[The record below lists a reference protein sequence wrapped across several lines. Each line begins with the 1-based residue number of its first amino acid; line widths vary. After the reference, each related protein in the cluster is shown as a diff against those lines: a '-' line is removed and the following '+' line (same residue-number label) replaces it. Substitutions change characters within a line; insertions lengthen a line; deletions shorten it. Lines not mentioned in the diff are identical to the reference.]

1 MTRDANKDPR
11 GRLYKKAIAAK
22 HASTRMLRSYLG
34 MPDPVVG
41 RAASPVVPAALRGD
55 GRGELAAAAAQLLPE
70 AQGEAA
76 HHGEQAPSA
85 VDDSDE
91 FIREH
96 FPARAAEIDIGEP
109 ADDTAP
115 PPAPVA
121 ASEPMIGART
131 SRSPHTNSS
140 AAPLPDSAAPPPAPA
155 PTAESVGDNDE
166 TVDVGNAE
174 DEREQQQD
182 NEEGVESYPEEP
194 VNNASFDYDIV
205 ASLDAADDHD
215 TRDMAV
221 LDLNDG
227 LCTPSKHHA
236 PLGIQQKLLWAVQ
249 NRLRLELQ
257 PPNRTKK
264 DSVIVDKWLLRHL
277 RKHNWWIRREH
288 AHDISA
294 RLESCNR
301 GL

>member
-1 MTRDANKDPR
+1 M
-11 GRLYKKAIAAK
+11 
-22 HASTRMLRSYLG
+22 
-34 MPDPVVG
+34 
-41 RAASPVVPAALRGD
+41 
-55 GRGELAAAAAQLLPE
+55 
-70 AQGEAA
+70 
-76 HHGEQAPSA
+76 
-85 VDDSDE
+85 
-91 FIREH
+91 
-96 FPARAAEIDIGEP
+96 
-109 ADDTAP
+109 
-115 PPAPVA
+115 
-121 ASEPMIGART
+121 
-131 SRSPHTNSS
+131 
-140 AAPLPDSAAPPPAPA
+140 
-155 PTAESVGDNDE
+155 
-166 TVDVGNAE
+166 
-174 DEREQQQD
+174 
-182 NEEGVESYPEEP
+182 
-194 VNNASFDYDIV
+194 NNASFDYDIV